1 MYWNGIDHPN
11 LYLLPE
17 MAFEWLIV
25 GLSCYCCYCC
35 CCIDIH
41 KGGLSVV
48 IGTIVHHA
56 NNINIDIQKQE
67 RAVSSTL
74 YFIWWNARY
83 DSYKYNFLILRN
95 VFFFNFS
102 YFHIHENQNFSWNIS
117 VMIGHLKDART
128 SVFEGSVFY
137 YFY

>member
-1 MYWNGIDHPN
+1 MQYEMYWNGIDHPN

-25 GLSCYCCYCC
+25 RLSCYCC

-48 IGTIVHHA
+48 IGTIKHHA

-67 RAVSSTL
+67 RAVSSIL
-74 YFIWWNARY
+74 YLIWWNAKY

-95 VFFFNFS
+95 VFFFNLS
-102 YFHIHENQNFSWNIS
+102 YFHIHENQNFSRNIS
-117 VMIGHLKDART
+117 VMIGRLKNP
-128 SVFEGSVFY
+128 
-137 YFY
+137 YFIIFINLIFW